1 MRIINILL
9 LSLVVARRISA
20 WIVPAARIST
30 TRLFYSN
37 RLLSVDSLRNTYCAL
52 RHGRSLANEAKLISS
67 NPNIAT
73 VTHGLSKVG
82 REQAR
87 AAGTCVVDYFVSHN
101 FDGIVII
108 ASDYL
113 RAKETATI
121 VSEAV
126 LAAELPLLDGG
137 AIIEIRLR
145 ERWFGEWDGGSDQ
158 HYPDVW
164 KDDAVDSSHTLR
176 GVESVD
182 SVMDRTTECI
192 LDWDSRLHNHL
203 IVLVAH
209 GDVLQIT
216 QTAFAKM
223 DGSNHRNVDHLETA
237 TLRPLELM
245 A

>member
-1 MRIINILL
+1 ML
-9 LSLVVARRISA
+9 LSFFVPRRISA
-20 WIVPAARIST
+20 WTVPATRIST
-30 TRLFYSN
+30 TRLFNSN

-67 NPNIAT
+67 NPDIAT
-73 VTHGLSKVG
+73 TTHGLSKVG
-82 REQAR
+82 REQAG
-87 AAGTCVVDYFVSHN
+87 AAGTCVIDYFVNRN
-101 FDGIVII
+101 FDGIVIL

-126 LAAELPLLDGG
+126 LAAGLPLLDDG
-137 AIIEIRLR
+137 AILETRLR

-182 SVMDRTTECI
+182 SVMNRTTECI
-192 LDWDSRLHNHL
+192 LDWDTRLQNHL
-203 IVLVAH
+203 IILVAH

-223 DGSNHRNVDHLETA
+223 DGSNHRNLDHLETA
-237 TLRPLELM
+237 TLRALELM